1 MLFEAL
7 LVELI
12 GLWLTLM
19 RRIIFESGGE
29 GVLQR
34 MTLDPGYRVSLHRF
48 SKPGDHKGKDGS
60 KGGD

>member
-29 GVLQR
+29 ELSIAHKPAGFEKPDFASIFL
-34 MTLDPGYRVSLHRF
+34 LCCKAH
-48 SKPGDHKGKDGS
+48 PGDR
-60 KGGD
+60 